1 MLAFLS
7 IFLGLISGVHP
18 VELAVGKDVAAVEI
32 RLDGRMLG
40 RLRGEPWQIDVDFG
54 PTPEPHHLEATG
66 FDASGVEIARTVQ
79 RINLQRSLAEASL
92 LLESGTGGK
101 GRFARLTWQSAI
113 AERPERL
120 IVTFDGSPI
129 AASDP
134 ARIPLPAFVPEQLHF
149 LRAELEF
156 PGHTSAS
163 AEITF
168 GGRNRDQTQAELT
181 AVPVLPEKKKLP
193 PAMEMEG
200 WFLANGAPVKVV
212 ASEEGSGEISVVL
225 DEAARGALARLVE
238 SYRPALVPPGTIPFN
253 RARTAALLKNGQRAR
268 FQWTFP
274 EVHEH
279 SGMRFELFPRTE
291 DNSRGDVG
299 LLWLMTHVFPPGVPD
314 VRRFADAVAVAG
326 LDVSARGHPRAV
338 VLLLAGSTDASRLS
352 AAGARNFLACLRV
365 PLFVWTVGAGAAEAA
380 AWGKAADATDVS
392 TPAAFEDATKRLA
405 ALVDRQRI
413 VWVEGVHL
421 PQSISLSERASGVT
435 LVR

>member
-1 MLAFLS
+1 MLAFVS
-7 IFLGLISGVHP
+7 IFLGLVSGVRP

-32 RLDGRMLG
+32 RLDGRTLA
-40 RLRGEPWQIDVDFG
+40 RLRGEPWQLDVDFG
-54 PTPEPHHLEATG
+54 ATPEPHHLEATG
-66 FDASGVEIARTVQ
+66 FDASGVEIARTMQ

-92 LLESGTGGK
+92 LLEPGPGGK

-113 AERPERL
+113 AERPERV
-120 IVTFDGSPI
+120 IVTFDGFPVSAP
-129 AASDP
+129 DP
-134 ARIPLPAFVPEQLHF
+134 ARIPLPAFVPERLHF

-168 GGRNRDQTQAELT
+168 GGLNRDQTQAELT
-181 AVPVLPEKKKLP
+181 AVPVLSERKKLP
-193 PAMEMEG
+193 PEKEMDG
-200 WFLANGAPVKVV
+200 WFLANGAPLKVV

-225 DEAARGALARLVE
+225 DEAARGALAKLVE
-238 SYRPALVPPGTIPFN
+238 SYRPTRVAPGTIPFN
-253 RARTAALLKNGQRAR
+253 WARLAAPLKSGQRAR

-279 SGMRFELFPRTE
+279 SGTRFEVFPRTE
-291 DNSRGDVG
+291 DFSQSDAGF
-299 LLWLMTHVFPPGVPD
+299 LWLMTHVFPPGVPE

-326 LDVSARGHPRAV
+326 LDVSARSHPRAV
-338 VLLLAGSTDASRLS
+338 VLLLAGSRDASRLS

-365 PLFVWTVGAGAAEAA
+365 PLFVWTVGAGAAEAT
-380 AWGKAADATDVS
+380 AWGTAADATDVS
-392 TPAAFEDATKRLA
+392 TPAAFEDATRRLA

-435 LVR
+435 LAR